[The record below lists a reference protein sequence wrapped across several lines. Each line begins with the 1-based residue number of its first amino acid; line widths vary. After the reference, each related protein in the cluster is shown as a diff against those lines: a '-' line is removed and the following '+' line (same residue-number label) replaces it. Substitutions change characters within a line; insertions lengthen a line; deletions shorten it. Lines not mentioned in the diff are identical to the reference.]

1 MKSGNRDKAE
11 GAMKDAKGSAE
22 EHIGRSTGNRDLER
36 EGNKD
41 QARGKGQKAV
51 GDIKKSFDQ

>member
-1 MKSGNRDKAE
+1 
-11 GAMKDAKGSAE
+11 MKDAKGSAE
-22 EHIGRSTGNRDLER
+22 EQIGRTTGNRDLER